1 MPLLI
6 IGMTMKKENILL
18 WGLVVMFAVMMSL
31 PYIVPHTGLL
41 ALFGIVPLLCM
52 ERIATLTGKKR
63 IWIYHYSAFVLW
75 NAITTF
81 WVCNATVGGGIFA
94 VLANSLQMSL
104 VFGLFRLSK
113 KKFSGSLPYIF
124 LAVTWIAWERF
135 YFDAEISWPWLVLGN
150 AFGRST
156 WAIQWYEYTGSLG
169 GSLWIW
175 ACNLGLFGLLVSLS
189 DGRISGWNIKARC
202 AAFAGYALLLA
213 GPLAASPAIGSRYKD
228 AMSKGDK
235 LPVMIV
241 QPNIDP
247 YNKFQ
252 AMTQDQ
258 QNAILEG
265 QIKTALKGRKD
276 KAEGPL
282 LIVAPETFTNDII
295 VGQFD
300 RSLTWRRFTNLLK
313 AYPDVNMLFGASS
326 YDYIISDEAPSHTA
340 RHIRKDLWLESHNSA
355 LMIDGSARTDIFHK
369 SKLVVAV
376 EKTPYPALFC
386 RIDDLLGGVMGRCIG
401 QDEITL
407 LDVESTDGQQIPIGC
422 AVCYESVYG
431 EYYTD
436 YIRKGARAMTIITND
451 AWWGNTPGYRQHLSY
466 ASLRA
471 IETRRA
477 IARCANTGI
486 SAIISPSGEIIQP
499 TPWWEPAVIEG
510 EIPLR
515 DDITFFVAH
524 GDITG
529 RVCTFV
535 FCLLLLSLAVRFIT
549 DQSTPSRRNE

>member
-1 MPLLI
+1 
-6 IGMTMKKENILL
+6 MKKENMLL
-18 WGLVVMFAVMMSL
+18 WGLTVLFALMMSVPFL
-31 PYIVPHTGLL
+31 IPHTGLL

-52 ERIATLTGKKR
+52 ERIADLTGRKR
-63 IWIYHYSAFVLW
+63 VWIYHYSAFVLW

-113 KKFSGSLPYIF
+113 RKFSGTLPYIF

-150 AFGRST
+150 SFARTT
-156 WAIQWYEYTGSLG
+156 WAVQWYEITGTLG

-175 ACNLGLFGLLVSLS
+175 ACNLSIFGMLVSAS
-189 DGRISGWNIKARC
+189 DGRIWGWNNKAKIASLIGIVTLF
-202 AAFAGYALLLA
+202 AA
-213 GPLAASPAIGSRYKD
+213 PVITSVIIGSKYQD
-228 AMSKGDK
+228 CMEADNK
-235 LPVMIV
+235 LEVLIV

-247 YNKFQ
+247 YNKFE
-252 AMTQDQ
+252 AMTQTQ
-258 QNAILEG
+258 QNGILLSMAE
-265 QIKTALKGRKD
+265 KALKSRRND
-276 KAEGPL
+276 STAAPL
-282 LIVAPETFTNDII
+282 LVVAPETFTSDII
-295 VGQFD
+295 CGEYE
-300 RSLTWRRFTNLLK
+300 RSRTWKGFTNFLK
-313 AYPDVNMLFGASS
+313 DYPNVNLLFGASS
-326 YDYIISDEAPSHTA
+326 YDYFESAERPSHTA
-340 RHIRKDLWLESHNSA
+340 RQLNDGRWVESHNSA
-355 LMIDGSARTDIFHK
+355 LMTDGTSRTEIFHK

-376 EKTPYPALFC
+376 EHTPYPAIFC
-386 RIDDLLGGVMGRCIG
+386 RIDDMLGGVMGRCVG
-401 QDEITL
+401 QDEISL
-407 LDVESTDGQQIPIGC
+407 LHVRSLDGTEIPIGS

-436 YIRKGARAMTIITND
+436 YVRKGARAMAIITND

-486 SAIISPSGEIIQP
+486 SAIILPSGKITQP

-510 EIPLR
+510 HIPLR
-515 DDITFFVAH
+515 DDITFFVSH

-529 RVCTFV
+529 RICTFI
-535 FCLLLLSLAVRFIT
+535 FLLLLLSLGVRFIT
-549 DQSTPSRRNE
+549 KR

>member
-1 MPLLI
+1 
-6 IGMTMKKENILL
+6 MKKENIVL
-18 WGLVVMFAVMMSL
+18 WGLVMLFAVMMSVPFL
-31 PYIVPHTGLL
+31 VPHTGFL

-52 ERIATLTGKKR
+52 DRIATLTGKKR
-63 IWIYHYSAFVLW
+63 VWIYHYSAFVLW

-94 VLANSLQMSL
+94 VLANSLQMSTI
-104 VFGLFRLSK
+104 FGLFRLSK
-113 KKFSGSLPYIF
+113 KKFTGTLPYIF
-124 LAVTWIAWERF
+124 LMVTWIAWERF

-150 AFGRST
+150 SFARTT
-156 WAIQWYEYTGSLG
+156 WAIQWYEFTGSLG

-175 ACNLGLFGLLVSLS
+175 ITNLSIFGLLASLS
-189 DGRISGWNIKARC
+189 DGSWSTWNMKARSAAVIGLAALLIAPPVISGV
-202 AAFAGYALLLA
+202 
-213 GPLAASPAIGSRYKD
+213 IGKEYKD
-228 AMSKGDK
+228 SMHADEMLDV
-235 LPVMIV
+235 LIV

-265 QIKTALKGRKD
+265 MITKELEYRKNDSTA
-276 KAEGPL
+276 APL
-282 LIVAPETFTNDII
+282 LVLTPETFTSDII
-295 VGQFD
+295 VGQYE
-300 RSLTWRRFTNLLK
+300 RSRTWRRFTALLEN
-313 AYPDVNMLFGASS
+313 YPNVNMLFGASA
-326 YDYIISDEAPSHTA
+326 YDYINSQEAPSYTA
-340 RHIRKDLWLESHNSA
+340 RDLGQGLWVESHNSA
-355 LMIDGSARTDIFHK
+355 LMIDGSRRTEIFHK

-376 EKTPYPALFC
+376 EHTPYPRFFC
-386 RIDDLLGGVMGRCIG
+386 PIDNMLGGVMGRCVG

-407 LDVESTDGQQIPIGC
+407 LDVEDIEGHKTPIGC

-451 AWWGNTPGYRQHLSY
+451 AWWGDTPGYRQHLSY

-486 SAIISPSGEIIQP
+486 SAIISPSGEIMQP
-499 TPWWEPAVIEG
+499 TPWWEQAVIKG
-510 EIPLR
+510 QIPLR
-515 DDITFFVAH
+515 DDITFFVSH

-529 RVCTFV
+529 RVCSFIHW
-535 FCLLLLSLAVRFIT
+535 LLLLALIVRFIT
-549 DQSTPSRRNE
+549 RR

>member
-1 MPLLI
+1 
-6 IGMTMKKENILL
+6 MKKENIVL
-18 WGLVVMFAVMMSL
+18 WGLVMLFAVMMSVPFL
-31 PYIVPHTGLL
+31 VPHTGFL

-52 ERIATLTGKKR
+52 DRIATLTEKKR
-63 IWIYHYSAFVLW
+63 VWIYHYSAFVLW

-94 VLANSLQMSL
+94 VMANSLQMSTI
-104 VFGLFRLSK
+104 FGLFRLSK
-113 KKFSGSLPYIF
+113 KKFTGTLPYIF
-124 LAVTWIAWERF
+124 LMVTWIAWERF

-150 AFGRST
+150 SFARTT
-156 WAIQWYEYTGSLG
+156 WAIQWYEFTGSLG

-175 ACNLGLFGLLVSLS
+175 LTNLGIFGLLVSLS
-189 DGRISGWNIKARC
+189 DGSWSTWNMKAKSAAVIGMTALLIAPPAISG
-202 AAFAGYALLLA
+202 
-213 GPLAASPAIGSRYKD
+213 AIGKEYKD
-228 AMSKGDK
+228 SMHAEEMLDV
-235 LPVMIV
+235 LIV

-252 AMTQDQ
+252 ALTQAQ

-265 QIKTALKGRKD
+265 MITKELEYRKNDSTA
-276 KAEGPL
+276 APL
-282 LIVAPETFTNDII
+282 LVLTPETFTSDII
-295 VGQFD
+295 VGQYE
-300 RSLTWRRFTNLLK
+300 RSRTWRRFTSLLES
-313 AYPDVNMLFGASS
+313 YPNVNMLFGASA
-326 YDYIISDEAPSHTA
+326 YDYINSQEAPSYTA
-340 RHIRKDLWLESHNSA
+340 RDLGQGLWVESHNSA
-355 LMIDGSARTDIFHK
+355 LMIDGSRRTEIFHK

-376 EKTPYPALFC
+376 EHTPYPRFFC
-386 RIDDLLGGVMGRCIG
+386 PIDNMLGGVMGRCVG

-407 LDVESTDGQQIPIGC
+407 LNVEDIEGNKTPIGC

-451 AWWGNTPGYRQHLSY
+451 AWWGDTPGYRQHLSY

-486 SAIISPSGEIIQP
+486 SAIISPSGEIMKP
-499 TPWWEPAVIEG
+499 TPWWEQAVIKG
-510 EIPLR
+510 QIPLR
-515 DDITFFVAH
+515 DDITFFVSH

-529 RVCTFV
+529 RVCSFIHW
-535 FCLLLLSLAVRFIT
+535 LLLLALIVRFIT
-549 DQSTPSRRNE
+549 RR

>member
-1 MPLLI
+1 
-6 IGMTMKKENILL
+6 MKKENILL
-18 WGLVVMFAVMMSL
+18 WGLVALFAVMMSIPFL
-31 PYIVPHTGLL
+31 IPHTGLI

-52 ERIATLTGKKR
+52 ERIADLNGKKHV
-63 IWIYHYSAFVLW
+63 WIYHYTAFVLW

-81 WVCNATVGGGIFA
+81 WVCNATIGGGIFA

-113 KKFSGSLPYIF
+113 RKFTGSLPYIF
-124 LAVTWIAWERF
+124 LAVAWIAWERF

-150 AFGRST
+150 SFARTT
-156 WAIQWYEYTGSLG
+156 WAIQWYEITGALG

-189 DGRISGWNIKARC
+189 DGRIIVWNWKAKT
-202 AAFAGYALLLA
+202 AALGGYAILLTC
-213 GPLAASPAIGSRYKD
+213 PVIVSAIIGKEYKD
-228 AMSKGDK
+228 SMDSKEE
-235 LPVMIV
+235 LPVLIV

-258 QNAILEG
+258 QNALLEG
-265 QIKTALKGRKD
+265 QMASALKGRKAD
-276 KAEGPL
+276 STAGPL
-282 LIVAPETFTNDII
+282 LVLAPETFTSDII
-295 VGQFD
+295 CGD
-300 RSLTWRRFTNLLK
+300 YPRSRTWRRFTSFLRDYPGVNLI
-313 AYPDVNMLFGASS
+313 FGASS
-326 YDYIISDEAPSHTA
+326 YDYIESSERPSHTA
-340 RHIRKDLWLESHNSA
+340 REMREDLWLESHNSA
-355 LMIDGSARTDIFHK
+355 LVVDGTGRTGIFHK
-369 SKLVVAV
+369 SRLVVAV
-376 EKTPYPALFC
+376 EHTPYPAIFC
-386 RIDDLLGGVMGRCIG
+386 KIDDMLGGVMGRCVG

-407 LDVESTDGQQIPIGC
+407 LEVKGTDGQTIPVGC

-436 YIRKGARAMTIITND
+436 YVRKGARAMTIITND

-486 SAIISPSGEIIQP
+486 SAIIAPSGEIIQP
-499 TPWWEPAVIEG
+499 TPWWEPAVIESC
-510 EIPLR
+510 IPLR
-515 DDITFFVAH
+515 DDITFYVSH

-529 RVCTFV
+529 RVCTFI
-535 FCLLLLSLAVRFIT
+535 FMLLLLALGVRFLT
-549 DQSTPSRRNE
+549 GR

>member
-1 MPLLI
+1 
-6 IGMTMKKENILL
+6 MKKENMLL
-18 WGLVVMFAVMMSL
+18 WGLTVLFALMMSVPFL
-31 PYIVPHTGLL
+31 IPHTGLL

-52 ERIATLTGKKR
+52 ERIADLTGKKR

-113 KKFSGSLPYIF
+113 RKFSGTLPYIF

-150 AFGRST
+150 SFARTT
-156 WAIQWYEYTGSLG
+156 WAVQWYEITGTLG

-175 ACNLGLFGLLVSLS
+175 ACNLSIFGMLVSAS
-189 DGRISGWNIKARC
+189 DGRIWGWNNKAKIASLIGIVTLF
-202 AAFAGYALLLA
+202 AAPVITSGI
-213 GPLAASPAIGSRYKD
+213 IGSRYQD
-228 AMSKGDK
+228 CMEAENQ
-235 LPVMIV
+235 LEVLIV

-247 YNKFQ
+247 YNKFE
-252 AMTQDQ
+252 AMTQTQ
-258 QNAILEG
+258 QNGILLSMAE
-265 QIKTALKGRKD
+265 KALKSRRND
-276 KAEGPL
+276 STAAPL
-282 LIVAPETFTNDII
+282 LVVAPETFTSDII
-295 VGQFD
+295 CGEYE
-300 RSLTWRRFTNLLK
+300 RSRTWKGFTNFLK
-313 AYPDVNMLFGASS
+313 DYPNVNMLFGASS
-326 YDYIISDEAPSHTA
+326 YDYFESAERPSHTA
-340 RHIRKDLWLESHNSA
+340 RQLNDGRWVESHNSA
-355 LMIDGSARTDIFHK
+355 LMTDGTSRTEIFHK

-376 EKTPYPALFC
+376 EHTPYPAIFC
-386 RIDDLLGGVMGRCIG
+386 RIDDMLGGVMGRCVG
-401 QDEITL
+401 QDEISL
-407 LDVESTDGQQIPIGC
+407 LHVRSLDGTEIPIGS

-436 YIRKGARAMTIITND
+436 YVRKGARAMAIITND

-486 SAIISPSGEIIQP
+486 SAIILPSGKITQP

-510 EIPLR
+510 HIPLR
-515 DDITFFVAH
+515 DDITFFVSH

-529 RVCTFV
+529 RICTFI
-535 FCLLLLSLAVRFIT
+535 FLLLLLSLGVRFIT
-549 DQSTPSRRNE
+549 RK

>member
-1 MPLLI
+1 
-6 IGMTMKKENILL
+6 MKKENILI
-18 WGLVVMFAVMMSL
+18 WGLTVLFSVLMSV
-31 PYIVPHTGLL
+31 PFIIPHTGFL
-41 ALFGIVPLLCM
+41 ALIGIVPLLCM
-52 ERIATLTGKKR
+52 ERIVSMLEKKR

-81 WVCNATVGGGIFA
+81 WVCNATVGGGLFA
-94 VLANSLQMSL
+94 VFANALQMSL
-104 VFGLFRLSK
+104 VFGLFRLSR
-113 KKFSGSLPYIF
+113 KKFGGSLPYVF
-124 LAVTWIAWERF
+124 LAMAWIAWERF

-150 AFGRST
+150 AFARST
-156 WAIQWYEYTGSLG
+156 GLIQWYEFTGALG

-175 ACNLGLFGLLVSLS
+175 ASNLGIFGLLVSLS
-189 DGRISGWNIKARC
+189 DGRWGIWNSKAK
-202 AAFAGYALLLA
+202 AAAVIG
-213 GPLAASPAIGSRYKD
+213 LAAVLIVPAAVSPAIGRKYQN
-228 AMSKGDK
+228 AMNEGEK
-235 LPVMIV
+235 LPVLIV

-252 AMTQDQ
+252 AMTQEQ
-258 QNAILEG
+258 QNALLEG
-265 QIKTALKGRKD
+265 QMKDALKAF
-276 KAEGPL
+276 KADSSGSPL
-282 LIVAPETFTNDII
+282 LIVTPETFTSDII
-295 VGQFD
+295 VGQYD
-300 RSLTWRRFTNLLK
+300 RSRTWRRFTSLLSH
-313 AYPDVNMLFGASS
+313 YPGANMLFGASS
-326 YDYIISDEAPSHTA
+326 YDYINSAEAPSYLA
-340 RHIRKDLWLESHNSA
+340 RNIGDELWVESHNSA
-355 LMIDGSARTDIFHK
+355 LMIDGNKRTEIFHK

-376 EKTPYPALFC
+376 EMTPYPAIFC
-386 RIDDLLGGVMGRCIG
+386 KIDDMLGGVMGRCAG
-401 QDEITL
+401 QEEISLLNVRDEKG
-407 LDVESTDGQQIPIGC
+407 ENIPIGC

-436 YIRKGARAMTIITND
+436 YIRKGAKAMAIITND

-524 GDITG
+524 GDFIG
-529 RVCTFV
+529 RICTFL
-535 FCLLLLSLAVRFIT
+535 FCLLLLSLAVRFSI
-549 DQSTPSRRNE
+549 RK

>member
-1 MPLLI
+1 
-6 IGMTMKKENILL
+6 MKNTNIML
-18 WGLVVMFAVMMSL
+18 WGLVGLFAILMSV
-31 PYIVPHTGLL
+31 PFIIPHTGFL

-52 ERIATLTGKKR
+52 ERIADLTGKRR
-63 IWIYHYSAFVLW
+63 IWIYHYSAFVIW

-81 WVCNATVGGGIFA
+81 WVCNATVGGGLFAIFA
-94 VLANSLQMSL
+94 NALQMSL

-113 KKFSGSLPYIF
+113 KKFKGALPYIF

-150 AFGRST
+150 SFARTT
-156 WAIQWYEYTGSLG
+156 WAIQWYEFTGTLG

-175 ACNLGLFGLLVSLS
+175 ACNLSLFGLFVSLS
-189 DGRISGWNIKARC
+189 DGRFFVWNGKAR
-202 AAFAGYALLLA
+202 AAALGGYAVLLIA
-213 GPLAASPAIGSRYKD
+213 PFIVSSAVGRQYKD
-228 AMSKGDK
+228 SMTAEDM
-235 LPVMIV
+235 LPVVIV

-258 QNAILEG
+258 QNALLEG
-265 QIKTALKGRKD
+265 QIASSLKERKAD
-276 KAEGPL
+276 SAAVSPL
-282 LIVAPETFTNDII
+282 LVVAPETFTSDI
-295 VGQFD
+295 VCGD
-300 RSLTWRRFTNLLK
+300 YPRSRTWRRFTSFLSD
-313 AYPDVNMLFGASS
+313 YPGVNMLFGASS
-326 YDYIISDEAPSHTA
+326 YDYIYQDERPSYTA
-340 RHIRKDLWLESHNSA
+340 RNLRDGLWVESHNSA
-355 LMIDGSARTDIFHK
+355 LMIDGTARTDIFHK

-376 EKTPYPALFC
+376 EHTPYPRIFC
-386 RIDDLLGGVMGRCIG
+386 PIDDLLGGVMGRCVG
-401 QDEITL
+401 QEEINL
-407 LDVESTDGQQIPIGC
+407 LEVKGADDSSVPVGC

-436 YIRKGARAMTIITND
+436 YIRKGARAMAIITND

-486 SAIISPSGEIIQP
+486 SAIISPSGEILQP
-499 TPWWEPAVIEG
+499 TPWWEPAVIESS
-510 EIPLR
+510 IPLR
-515 DDITFFVAH
+515 DDITFFVSH

-529 RVCTFV
+529 RLCTFL
-535 FCLLLLSLAVRFIT
+535 FILLLMALGVRFAT
-549 DQSTPSRRNE
+549 KR